1 MKPGLGSDGRVVR
14 GRRISQLATCASAL
28 LLSAGESPDRTV
40 RRKSSLEAAES
51 RRGSRGLTARK
62 TIQHVCGDHRGS
74 LSGGLFDK
82 TSDPRTLARIEF
94 EEAKRL
100 SKEFHMDFAEVKQVI
115 DIFYSADEDES
126 GGLDKKEL
134 ERALSR
140 VLDVYVVPA
149 PEVERAW
156 KFMIGKR
163 AMSWERMI
171 DEVTIE
177 SFFHWYVENGGERN
191 RVVSRSVRRRPS
203 LVTQLGGSAA
213 RLASP
218 VPSKLPP
225 AVASLLPDIKKM
237 QSVSSPST
245 RPSTSPSENQ
255 ESPLGPESPAL
266 PTISVQGSGSPVGT
280 GSGTI
285 SKRPS
290 SLITTFQSP
299 PVRSANA
306 LYVVREP
313 LSPGASEMSEPLS
326 PLSPMTPQVGLSMP
340 AEQVEALRGRFD
352 RFAEGSGV
360 RGVLFYPQFIL
371 MFCDLFRIP
380 TPTGIH
386 QKWINSLWR
395 EIDVEK
401 CGSVNFEA
409 FCDWYVK
416 YFDCASGSHAKGLPG
431 MLAAQAH

>member
-1 MKPGLGSDGRVVR
+1 MKAGLGADGKVIR

-28 LLSAGESPDRTV
+28 FVSAGEAPDHGV
-40 RRKSSLEAAES
+40 RRRSSFEAAQS
-51 RRGSRGLTARK
+51 RRGSRELTARK
-62 TIQHVCGDHRGS
+62 TIQHVCGENRGS

-82 TSDPRTLARIEF
+82 TMDPRTLARIEF

-134 ERALSR
+134 ERALAP

-156 KFMIGKR
+156 NFMIGKR
-163 AMSWERMI
+163 TMSWERVI

-177 SFFHWYVENGGERN
+177 TFFHWYVENGGERN
-191 RVVSRSVRRRPS
+191 RLVSRSVRRRPS
-203 LVTQLGGSAA
+203 LVTQLGSAVG
-213 RLASP
+213 RASP
-218 VPSKLPP
+218 VTSKLPP
-225 AVASLLPDIKKM
+225 AVASLLPDIKKFEL
-237 QSVSSPST
+237 VSSPST
-245 RPSTSPSENQ
+245 RPSTSPSENP
-255 ESPLGPESPAL
+255 ESPLGSESPGL
-266 PTISVQGSGSPVGT
+266 PKISVLSGSPST
-280 GSGTI
+280 
-285 SKRPS
+285 PS
-290 SLITTFQSP
+290 TMFRSP
-299 PVRSANA
+299 PTRSCNA
-306 LYVVREP
+306 LSLYVNTVLEEP
-313 LSPGASEMSEPLS
+313 LSPTTSQMSEPLS
-326 PLSPMTPQVGLSMP
+326 PLSPPVTNRQWKMSD
-340 AEQVEALRGRFD
+340 EQVASLRARFD

-416 YFDCASGSHAKGLPG
+416 YFDSATGNPARGLPEMVTSSG
-431 MLAAQAH
+431 MLASPAY